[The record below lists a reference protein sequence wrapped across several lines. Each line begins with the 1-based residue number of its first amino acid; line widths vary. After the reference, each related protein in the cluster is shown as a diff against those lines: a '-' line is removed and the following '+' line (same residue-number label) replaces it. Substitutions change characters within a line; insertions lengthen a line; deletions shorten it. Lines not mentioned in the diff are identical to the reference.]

1 MALYVADDGVTPVT
15 TQSMIKAFRSCHREA
30 LYKYHERLSPKVAS
44 TPLTRGKWVHSLLE
58 DHYNGEDWKPT
69 HEKMKLQFSK
79 LFDEE
84 KEKLGDLPNEIGML
98 MKSYFWHYGDPE
110 VEGTEWN
117 VLEVELL
124 LEHLMPNGHLFR
136 GKFDMLVEID
146 GRLWLVDHKTHK
158 KFPEW
163 AYRMFDE
170 QSTMYTWLAR
180 KCGIPVEGFIW
191 NYINTSGFPKYNVL
205 KDGSNFY
212 KKSLDGDS
220 TYPALV
226 AAVKKAQK
234 EFPDT
239 FLKDPKDRRAV
250 KARLQQLKDERWQGP
265 NDMPR
270 SPFFRRD
277 FLSKDD
283 DLIERTLK
291 SVMRTSEAMHSYD
304 FSDPDAVERDIN
316 QCKGFMCNFKDLSL
330 ADLVQGDSEL
340 LKKRNYK
347 KSDPLAYH
355 NGNDNLKD
363 E

>member
-1 MALYVADDGVTPVT
+1 MALYLADDGVTPVT

-44 TPLTRGKWVHSLLE
+44 TPLTRGKWVHSILE
-58 DHYNGEDWKPT
+58 AYYQDEDWQEV
-69 HEKMKLQFSK
+69 HLKMRNQFSK
-79 LFDEE
+79 LMDEE
-84 KEKLGDLPNEIGML
+84 KEKLGDLPNEIELL

-124 LEHLMPNGHLFR
+124 LEAMMPNGHLFR

-170 QSTMYTWLAR
+170 QSTMYTWVAR
-180 KCGIPVEGFIW
+180 QNDIPVEGFIW
-191 NYINTSGFPKYNVL
+191 NYIGTSGFPKYNLL
-205 KDGSNFY
+205 KNGSNFY
-212 KKSLDGDS
+212 KKSIDSAS

-226 AAVKKAQK
+226 AAVKRGKA
-234 EFPDT
+234 EYPDT
-239 FLKDPKDRRAV
+239 FLKDPADRRQI
-250 KARLQQLKDERWQGP
+250 KARLEQLKDERWRGP

-270 SPFFRRD
+270 SEFFRRD
-277 FLSKDD
+277 FLVKSDE
-283 DLIERTLK
+283 LIERTLK
-291 SVMRTSEAMHSYD
+291 SVMRTSDSMHAYD
-304 FSDPDAVERDIN
+304 FSDPDAVERDVN

-330 ADLVQGDSEL
+330 ADLVQGDSEM

-347 KSDPLAYH
+347 KSDPLSYH

-363 E
+363 G

>member
-1 MALYVADDGVTPVT
+1 MALYLADDGVTPVT

-44 TPLTRGKWVHSLLE
+44 TPLTRGKWVHDVLE
-58 DHYNGEDWKPT
+58 AFYKGEDWREAHK
-69 HEKMKLQFSK
+69 KNVLKFSK

-84 KEKLGDLPNEIGML
+84 KEKLGDLPTEIELM

-110 VEGTEWN
+110 VQGTEWN

-124 LEHLMPNGHLFR
+124 LEAPMPNGHIFR

-158 KFPEW
+158 KFPDW
-163 AYRMFDE
+163 SYRMFDE
-170 QSTMYTWLAR
+170 QSTMYTWVAR
-180 KCGIPVEGFIW
+180 QNDMPVEGFIW
-191 NYINTSGFPKYNVL
+191 NYINTSGFPKYPVL
-205 KDGSNFY
+205 KAKQRFAAD
-212 KKSLDGDS
+212 SLKADS

-234 EFPDT
+234 EYPDT
-239 FLKDPKDRRAV
+239 FLKDPDDKAAV
-250 KARLQQLKDERWQGP
+250 RTRLASLKEERWRGP

-270 SPFFRRD
+270 SSYFRRD
-277 FLSKDD
+277 FLSKSDE
-283 DLIERTLK
+283 LIERTLK
-291 SVMRTSEAMHSYD
+291 SIMRTSENMHSYD
-304 FSDPDAVERDIN
+304 FSDPDAVERDVN

-355 NGNDNLKD
+355 KGS
-363 E
+363 EE